1 MKKMKRYDIGGETDA
16 LEAANASE
24 ASQDIANEAKG
35 EGMLKGMRD
44 EAAKPKMMKP
54 KVMAKTTPKPT
65 PVSETKPAAKPDTT
79 KMSVNERTKQSIENN
94 LASARSGSG
103 PTDTRSVGQRLRAA
117 FGMKS
122 GGSASSRAD
131 GIATKGK
138 TRGKMC

>member
-54 KVMAKTTPKPT
+54 KVMAKTTPKST
-65 PVSETKPAAKPDTT
+65 PVSETKPAAKPDVT
-79 KMSVNERTKQSIENN
+79 KMSLSERAAASRE
-94 LASARSGSG
+94 SARSGSG